1 MTLFFKLFFFLSL
14 VTFTNLF
21 AYPNYSH
28 AVKEKKIYPMGK
40 KIFEMKC
47 SGVDVTKYDSYDALL
62 AGIAKR
68 KECSHLKTSY
78 KEAVALYLWDL
89 KREKKSVKKYA
100 KLEVSHDEKCPVC
113 GMFLYKYPRWVSM
126 IEYEGG
132 KKLYFDGMKDLMK
145 YYFEH
150 KKGVKLMLTQGYYT
164 QETIALKE
172 AYFVIGS
179 DVYGPMGNE
188 FIAFKDKKRAQNF
201 LFDHHGKEILTFD
214 TITPQTVY
222 KLDE

>member
-14 VTFTNLF
+14 ITFTNLF
-21 AYPNYSH
+21 AYPTYSH

-40 KIFEMKC
+40 KIFEKKC
-47 SGVDVTKYDSYDALL
+47 SSVDVSQYDSYDALRE
-62 AGIAKR
+62 GIAKTQA
-68 KECSHLKTSY
+68 CSGLKGSY
-78 KEAVALYLWDL
+78 QEALALYLWDV
-89 KREKKSVKKYA
+89 KREKKTANKYA
-100 KLEVSHDEKCPVC
+100 KIEVSHDEKCPVC

-126 IEYEGG
+126 IEYNDG

-164 QETIALKE
+164 QETIAVKD
-172 AYFVIGS
+172 AFFVIGS

-188 FIAFKDKKRAQNF
+188 LVAFKDKERAKNF
-201 LFDHHGKEILTFD
+201 LFDHHGREILTFD
-214 TITPQTVY
+214 AITPQTVY

>member
-62 AGIAKR
+62 DGIKVT

-78 KEAVALYLWDL
+78 KEAVALYL
-89 KREKKSVKKYA
+89 
-100 KLEVSHDEKCPVC
+100 
-113 GMFLYKYPRWVSM
+113 
-126 IEYEGG
+126 
-132 KKLYFDGMKDLMK
+132 
-145 YYFEH
+145 
-150 KKGVKLMLTQGYYT
+150 
-164 QETIALKE
+164 
-172 AYFVIGS
+172 
-179 DVYGPMGNE
+179 
-188 FIAFKDKKRAQNF
+188 
-201 LFDHHGKEILTFD
+201 
-214 TITPQTVY
+214 
-222 KLDE
+222 

>member
-1 MTLFFKLFFFLSL
+1 MFVFKLFFFLSL
-14 VTFTNLF
+14 LTFTNLF

-28 AVKEKKIYPMGK
+28 AVKEKKMYPMGK

-47 SGVDVTKYDSYDALL
+47 SGLDVTQYNSYDALL
-62 AGIAKR
+62 AGIAKT
-68 KECSHLKTSY
+68 KECSRLKASY
-78 KEAVALYLWDL
+78 QEALALYLWDV
-89 KREKKSVKKYA
+89 KREKKVANKYA
-100 KLEVSHDEKCPVC
+100 KIQVSHDEKCPVC

-126 IEYEGG
+126 IEYDDG

-150 KKGVKLMLTQGYYT
+150 KKGLKLILTQGYYT
-164 QETIALKE
+164 QETIAVKD

-188 FIAFKDKKRAQNF
+188 LVAFKDKERAKNF
-201 LFDHHGKEILTFD
+201 LFDHHGRKILSFD
-214 TITPQTVY
+214 AITPQTVY